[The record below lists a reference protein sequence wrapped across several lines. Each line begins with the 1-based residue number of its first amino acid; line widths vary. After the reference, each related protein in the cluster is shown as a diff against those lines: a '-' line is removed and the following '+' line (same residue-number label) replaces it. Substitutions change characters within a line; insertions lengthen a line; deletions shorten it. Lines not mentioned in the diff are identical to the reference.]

1 MNPRPALKAVLMAL
15 SLIECT
21 ALFAAAPPRT
31 FGAAHPAK
39 ASPAAHDS
47 IILNSQTTIL
57 VSPDEPGPVAKAA
70 QDLASDMAKVFGSK
84 RKIVSRSQDTGPV
97 TIEITEYSKLLEP
110 LRPPGPAAPES
121 FSILAMKWRK
131 GDSTPDNYILL
142 AGADMRGTIYAIY
155 QFSQEF
161 LGVDPMYY
169 WTDREPARRPQIVI
183 PISRLGKQY
192 PAPLFKYRGF
202 FINDEDLLTGWA
214 PGEEKDHTSISLA
227 VWDKIF
233 ETILRLK
240 GNVVAPGTWIFPDDP
255 QVKAA
260 GGRGLIITQ
269 HHAIPLGMNVARWPA
284 DVPYSYT
291 EHPEILQR
299 AWKNAVAEYP
309 PDQEVLW
316 TVGLRGLSDASYA
329 AFDPSVRDNDKA
341 LGELITKAITDQI
354 GIVRAVRPDAKF
366 ITSLWQ
372 EGARLVQEGYL
383 KIPPEVGTVWADTGY
398 GYMQDKGLVSKGQGA
413 YYHVAMYNA
422 NANQLTEM
430 VPMSRV
436 NEELGRYIK
445 AGATNYLLINTSDI
459 RPVAMMTEAVMNVGW
474 RGVET
479 DDEFYKQWS
488 AEEFGKKAAPAV
500 SEVYKDYFQAPAH
513 LPYGEPKLEVGDNYY
528 HTQARQLLLTYM
540 VGSPLYF
547 LPGQSPKW
555 RVPRV
560 INGFRGET
568 NEQWLPGA
576 IKDTTER
583 CTEAQPRWDAVW
595 KKALAAEP
603 LVAPARLP
611 FYRADVLTMI
621 VIHRESNRMLTLV
634 AKAVDDARDG
644 RKAQARAEAKQAL
657 AAIDEI
663 KKSEAGAEYGKWKNW
678 YRGDWLTGVDR
689 TRELLQDFLRF
700 LDDPLSHMT
709 APINWSGWEAYYH
722 IMHYEGDRS
731 ADVK

>member
-1 MNPRPALKAVLMAL
+1 MDLRRASKVIFLAV
-15 SLIECT
+15 SLIT
-21 ALFAAAPPRT
+21 FAALGAAAPQ
-31 FGAAHPAK
+31 AAHPAK
-39 ASPAAHDS
+39 ASPAPRDS
-47 IILNSQTTIL
+47 IVLNSETTIL
-57 VSPDEPGPVAKAA
+57 VSPDQPGPVVKAA
-70 QDLASDMAKVFGSK
+70 QDLASDMGKIFGK
-84 RKIVSRSQDTGPV
+84 KPKIVSRAQDAGFV
-97 TIEITEYSKLLEP
+97 TIEITELSKLPET
-110 LRPPGPAAPES
+110 LRPTGPAAPES
-121 FSILAMKWRK
+121 FSFSAVTRK
-131 GDSTPDNYILL
+131 EGNSTLDNEILL

-169 WTDREPARRPQIVI
+169 WTDQEPTRRAQIVI
-183 PISRLGKQY
+183 PISRLGRQY

-260 GGRGLIITQ
+260 GERGLIITQ
-269 HHAIPLGMNVARWPA
+269 HHAIPLGMNVARWP
-284 DVPYSYT
+284 DNVPYSYT
-291 EHPEILQR
+291 EHPEILER

-341 LGELITKAITDQI
+341 LGELITKAIADQI
-354 GIVRAVRPDAKF
+354 GIVRAVRPDAKV

-372 EGARLVQEGYL
+372 EGARLVQEGHL

-398 GYMQDKGLVSKGQGA
+398 GYMQDKGLVTKGQGA
-413 YYHVAMYNA
+413 YFHVAMYNA

-430 VPMSRV
+430 VPMARV

-474 RGVET
+474 GGVTES
-479 DDEFYKQWS
+479 DDAFYKQWS
-488 AEEFGKKAAPAV
+488 TAEFGKKAAPAAA
-500 SEVYKDYFQAPAH
+500 EIYEEYFQAPAH
-513 LPYGEPKLEVGDNYY
+513 LPFGESKLEVGDNYY

-560 INGFRGET
+560 INSFRGQS

-576 IKDTTER
+576 IKADSDR
-583 CTEAQPRWDAVW
+583 CAEAQLRWDAVW

-603 LVAPARLP
+603 LVAPARQP

-621 VIHRESNRMLTLV
+621 VIHRESNRMLRLV
-634 AKAVDDARDG
+634 AKAVDDARNG

-663 KKSEAGAEYGKWKNW
+663 KKSEAAAEYGKWENW
-678 YRGDWLTGVDR
+678 YRGDWLTGIDR

-709 APINWSGWEAYYH
+709 APINWTGWEAYYH